1 MYNKIKQIEIMLDL
15 NTISYQDLQN
25 EILLSEDLAQFYI
38 TLDEQKFLN
47 SGYTLAEL
55 LYLLESWLEINADN
69 I

>member
-1 MYNKIKQIEIMLDL
+1 MLDL
-15 NTISYQDLQN
+15 NTISFQDLQN
-25 EILLSEDLAQFYI
+25 EILLSEDLSQFYI

>member
-1 MYNKIKQIEIMLDL
+1 MLDL

-47 SGYTLAEL
+47 SEYTLAEL
-55 LYLLESWLEINADN
+55 IYLLESWLEINADN
-69 I
+69 L

>member
-1 MYNKIKQIEIMLDL
+1 MLDL

-47 SGYTLAEL
+47 SEYTLAEL

-69 I
+69 L